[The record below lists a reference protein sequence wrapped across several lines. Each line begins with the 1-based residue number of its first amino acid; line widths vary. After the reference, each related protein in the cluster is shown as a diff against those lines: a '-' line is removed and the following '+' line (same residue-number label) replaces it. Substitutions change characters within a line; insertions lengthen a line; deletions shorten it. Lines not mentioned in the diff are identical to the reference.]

1 VCVCVCVTEIEL
13 LFWWWF
19 FLTFHPIKVSV
30 ASVTN
35 TITSIGS
42 HLGVSRFG
50 TFLQW
55 SCVSRVSI
63 SQCPLLSD

>member
-1 VCVCVCVTEIEL
+1 
-13 LFWWWF
+13 
-19 FLTFHPIKVSV
+19 
-30 ASVTN
+30 VTN

-63 SQCPLLSD
+63 SQ